1 MFKFNDGKLY
11 GGLYYIDTKI
21 TDISSVK
28 TKEDIITDE
37 IINKYFINLKKLVPY
52 HVYENN
58 PCVLYLFEV
67 EGIKL
72 GLTNYIIKLL
82 TDDCYIQ
89 TATDK
94 GLTLMER
101 DYAVVPDEN
110 DTLEYRRKVLLA
122 KRRMNAICTVENL
135 KKMCKGYSYTDVD
148 IIQHYAQYIV
158 DIILKSETGF
168 TKDIDRLSKD
178 VSLFIPA
185 HLEVHWKLKAITK
198 TNVPVASFGKQGEK
212 SIVYPFM
219 ISDIST
225 EGILNL
231 FASSYRGIEKIINYP
246 SETISG
252 MTVVDENHDY
262 IVDDNYNHIIQ

>member
-1 MFKFNDGKLY
+1 MFKFNDSTLY
-11 GGLYYIDTKI
+11 GGLYYIDTEI

-28 TKEDIITDE
+28 TKENIITNE
-37 IINKYFINLKKLVPY
+37 IISKYFINLKESVPY

-58 PCVLYLFEV
+58 PCILYLFEV

-94 GLTLMER
+94 GLTLMEK
-101 DYAVVPDEN
+101 DYAVVPYED
-110 DTLEYRRKVLLA
+110 DTLEDRRKVLLA
-122 KRRMNAICTVENL
+122 KRRMNSICTVENL
-135 KKMCKGYSYTDVD
+135 KKMCKSYSYTDVD

-158 DIILKSETGF
+158 DIILKSEMGF

-185 HLEVHWKLKAITK
+185 HLEIHWKLKAITK
-198 TNVPVASFGKQGEK
+198 TNLQVASFGKQGEK
-212 SIVYPFM
+212 NVVYPFM
-219 ISDIST
+219 ISSIST
-225 EGILNL
+225 EGALNF
-231 FASSYRGIEKIINYP
+231 FASSYRGIEKIISYP
-246 SETISG
+246 NPTTIDNL
-252 MTVVDENHDY
+252 VVDENY
-262 IVDDNYNHIIQ
+262 NYVVDDNTNFVVE